1 MHTWGPL
8 TSRFQVPPQLAE
20 SQLLQWGLCLVWV
33 LTLPGHS
40 YSDRLGDRTTEL
52 HTFYPKH
59 RRRTEQK
66 HKGVSSPVTKAENYW
81 KTLHWRT
88 GPIWPHFTLV
98 QCTAETQVLG
108 DTCLWHLISTLRKV
122 RALILNSVWFEWK
135 LNSPLFAHWWDQS
148 SPSCHFLK
156 NKSYCYKCKLQR
168 RCLLENFI
176 NTQAT

>member
-33 LTLPGHS
+33 LTLPGDS

-66 HKGVSSPVTKAENYW
+66 HKGVPSPVTKAENYW
-81 KTLHWRT
+81 KTLALKDWAHLTPFYSCPVYSRDTSPWGHR
-88 GPIWPHFTLV
+88 PVAPDIHLEESESPNFKFSLVWVKAKFTLV
-98 QCTAETQVLG
+98 CSLMG
-108 DTCLWHLISTLRKV
+108 PIFS
-122 RALILNSVWFEWK
+122 K
-135 LNSPLFAHWWDQS
+135 LPLS
-148 SPSCHFLK
+148 K
-156 NKSYCYKCKLQR
+156 K
-168 RCLLENFI
+168 
-176 NTQAT
+176 